1 MTHTTTSANRKQTMV
16 VMVGCAFL
24 FIAFGFMV
32 YSRFCTSIGM
42 AGLYNR
48 SAIGV
53 AFMLFGVSMVLFTP
67 CVYLQRMHRTRIESA
82 QLAPELKG
90 IVLGFLCYVAPF
102 FLSMGALS
110 SADSTGLFG
119 IVLAVAFGAVPFIYR
134 RHRKKD
140 PIAYEHTGSAALV
153 AFCGILAL
161 VALVGG
167 AYSCSEV
174 VDDLNDG
181 WDQETFA
188 FYEMDIERP
197 SGRGA
202 ALTPTTVEV
211 TLYKDGESAKKR
223 RADARLSINA
233 SDWPAVEPVLDDP
246 LAEIRWYPKTRTFV
260 GARGLVSSLT
270 AGDPIE

>member
-1 MTHTTTSANRKQTMV
+1 MARITTTANRTQGTV
-16 VMVGCAFL
+16 VIVGCVVL
-24 FIAFGFMV
+24 FAAFGLMV

-48 SAIGV
+48 AAIGV
-53 AFMLFGVSMVLFTP
+53 AFMLFGISMVLFTP

-82 QLAPELKG
+82 QLARELKG
-90 IVLGFLCYVAPF
+90 IVLSLLCYVVPF
-102 FLSMGALS
+102 FLSMGALA
-110 SADSTGLFG
+110 SADDTGLFG
-119 IVLAVAFGAVPFIYR
+119 IALAVVFGAVPFIYR
-134 RHRKKD
+134 RHRKKN

-153 AFCGILAL
+153 AFCGLLAL

-174 VDDLNDG
+174 IDDLNGG
-181 WDQETFA
+181 WNQETFA

-211 TLYKDGESAKKR
+211 TLYKDGESVKKR
-223 RADARLSINA
+223 QADARLSINA
-233 SDWPAVEPVLDDP
+233 SDWPTVEPILDEP
-246 LAEIRWYPKTRTFV
+246 MAEVRWYPKTRTFV

-270 AGDPIE
+270 AGDAIE